1 MTRPR
6 PRSGHIFVRPAGL
19 LAAALLVTT
28 GLLLPSL
35 AREARGD
42 ERCGLD
48 LQTNVCL
55 EANPLCPGT
64 LTPLGPNPGSWSSYQ
79 HDQQHTGWTP
89 FSGPTCNNVLWTTK
103 LDGSILAAPS
113 LAERAVGSP
122 ETLYVPVGKSPIC
135 ALDPDT
141 GKVQWC
147 RTDNL
152 GKYVDRSSPTIGNG
166 AMLYV
171 GTRDND
177 MWAIDVPDASSVPQ
191 ASVAWRQKVC
201 TDGDITTPPTIG
213 YNGIV
218 YMGSDSLGAG
228 TIMAMCPGEDR
239 QVKWCVNPVGG
250 GVRNASPGL
259 SQNGQRLYINIG
271 GGTLGAFDPETGV
284 ELWRVRFETPRGIG
298 RAPNHTPVVHPITDL
313 IYLGTDSGIWEI
325 EHTIDPETGKE
336 GAAARLLYDTDA
348 HRQRVYTPPALH
360 PLLNMLVFGAS
371 RGNSSTL
378 RAIDL
383 QGNLLWER
391 PMPGGRFRNNPP
403 VVDADGRVYVA
414 FAKSVY
420 AFDANGTLLW
430 QLPGLKSYS
439 ASPILAD
446 GRLYVGQT
454 SGTFLA
460 IGGCP

>member
-1 MTRPR
+1 MTRPCSLPGLAPAHR
-6 PRSGHIFVRPAGL
+6 GGAPRVTAAF
-19 LAAALLVTT
+19 AALLFLCVAA
-28 GLLLPSL
+28 GD
-35 AREARGD
+35 AGAD
-42 ERCGLD
+42 ERCGIL
-48 LQTNVCL
+48 LQSDVCL
-55 EANPLCPGT
+55 EANPVCPST
-64 LTPLGPNPGSWSSYQ
+64 TVPLGPNPGSWPSYQ
-79 HDQQHTGWTP
+79 RDPQHTGWSP
-89 FSGPTCNNVLWTTK
+89 VAGPTCNDVIWSTK
-103 LDGSILAAPS
+103 LKGGIVGAPA
-113 LAERAVGSP
+113 LAERTVGAP
-122 ETLYVPVGKSPIC
+122 ETLFVPVGKAPIC
-135 ALDPDT
+135 ALDPET
-141 GKVQWC
+141 GEVQWC
-147 RTDNL
+147 DTDNL
-152 GKYVDRSSPTIGNG
+152 GKYVDRSAPTVGNG

-336 GAAARLLYDTDA
+336 GAAARLLYYTDA

-454 SGTFLA
+454 SGTVLA